1 MNIISNQQN
10 YTFKLTSAL
19 TKIGLPYAFKNSSNL
34 KIIFLKYTIA
44 TAGQELMLIKISHFN
59 KHVFYD
65 GTNIIKYAKA
75 IALPPSANTPLIYE
89 TSTDMN
95 KPDVYVEERL
105 DDNKGINNITIEIL
119 IDNAFSND
127 ITVLNPVY
135 IELKIW

>member
-1 MNIISNQQN
+1 M
-10 YTFKLTSAL
+10 
-19 TKIGLPYAFKNSSNL
+19 
-34 KIIFLKYTIA
+34 KYTIA

-89 TSTDMN
+89 TSTYMN